1 MNWTV
6 NIVKVIGQNKIQVIL
21 SFHPQVWSF
30 IIGWLLID
38 FLLNIESVKTHPK
51 MKDKSWGWRERT
63 AYILIW
69 PIASLIFLI
78 AFIKERFK

>member
-1 MNWTV
+1 MSIINYFF
-6 NIVKVIGQNKIQVIL
+6 IG
-21 SFHPQVWSF
+21 FTFAF
-30 IIGWLLID
+30 IID

-63 AYILIW
+63 ACILIW
-69 PIASLIFLI
+69 PIGLLVFII